1 MGSDKNKF
9 ENTFFQLLLSQQTL
23 FPTSHTP
30 THPPTRAGATMM
42 KLGCILLLFVVVP
55 NLQEKLYYG
64 AADYEHQIM
73 IDLMRCREE
82 LEVKLIFYP
91 QSDPQSDEM

>member
-1 MGSDKNKF
+1 
-9 ENTFFQLLLSQQTL
+9 
-23 FPTSHTP
+23 
-30 THPPTRAGATMM
+30 MM

-64 AADYEHQIM
+64 AADYQSECLV
-73 IDLMRCREE
+73 DLMRCREE